1 MKKSEGANSLVVL
14 QRTISHTLSA
24 TLQVWPV
31 FIVRHKEP
39 EYHSIHIS
47 PRRNW
52 DSPTLSSTSECA
64 PPPREPKGGHTRL
77 CVRSEKKRRLE
88 KKVCTLPTLCFLTS
102 RRKEEVIAFISFSTY
117 LLQDSG
123 ISLVHPPRG
132 LLEAVGGGGE
142 ARNRVGMGLSHRPAG
157 LPVHRLAESIPGLH
171 KILKMPSQSRTVC
184 SAGGGVQCTV
194 YYHYSEPTKL
204 L

>member
-1 MKKSEGANSLVVL
+1 M
-14 QRTISHTLSA
+14 
-24 TLQVWPV
+24 
-31 FIVRHKEP
+31 
-39 EYHSIHIS
+39 
-47 PRRNW
+47 
-52 DSPTLSSTSECA
+52 C

-204 L
+204 FNTLRRGGGTSNTVNITCRNVLLNEEILRVPSMSLILLHCNWSA